1 MIRFTFL
8 AAFTVL
14 ASHAPADAACMP
26 VKSEVV
32 SLGEKAARFYSER
45 SLGEEIAAE
54 KSRIEA
60 SGQAV
65 GRITRQ
71 MACAP
76 FPNLIGA
83 DEWRCTGQAKVCS
96 N

>member
-1 MIRFTFL
+1 MGRL
-8 AAFTVL
+8 ALLTACALLVSWTSAL
-14 ASHAPADAACMP
+14 AECMP

-45 SLGEEIAAE
+45 SLGEEIEAE
-54 KSRIEA
+54 KQRLQA
-60 SGQAV
+60 SGKPV
-65 GRITRQ
+65 GRVTKK

-83 DEWRCTGQAKVCS
+83 DEWRCTGDARVCT